1 MAKTLNGFRM
11 PGEFEP
17 QERVWMAWPQDTSLW
32 RQRAKQGQHIFAEV
46 AKVIATET
54 PVTMACSKEEYVNAR
69 DMLPKHIDVVVIP
82 ADDSWMRDIGPTF
95 VVNGEKTERRG
106 VDWIFNGWGF
116 LLDTPYSTSASVA
129 KEVLSVEMNLRHAA
143 PIINEGGAIHVDGE
157 GTLLT
162 TEDVLLKRN
171 PELSK
176 EDIEQCFKDYLG
188 VTKVIWLPHGVY
200 NDEVGG
206 HVDNL
211 VCFARPGELILTW
224 TDDARDPQYERS
236 KEALQILSSETD
248 ARGRSFIIH
257 KLLQPGPL
265 YSTVAETYETVRKP
279 ERLAGSYVNFLITNN
294 LIVVPLMGDEV
305 NDENA
310 LQVLREVFPDP
321 AYKVVGVPGCREI
334 LLGGGNIH
342 CITQQVPALAQ
353 TTNKTQ

>member
-1 MAKTLNGFRM
+1 M

-32 RQRAKQGQHIFAEV
+32 RQRAKQGQHIFVEV
-46 AKVIATET
+46 AKLIATET

-95 VVNGEKTERRG
+95 VVNGDKTERRG

-129 KEVLSVEMNLRHAA
+129 KDVLSVEMNKRHAA
-143 PIINEGGAIHVDGE
+143 PIVNEGGAIHVDGE

-162 TEDVLLKRN
+162 TEEVMLKRN

-176 EDIEQCFKDYLG
+176 TDMEKIFKDYLG
-188 VTKVIWLPHGVY
+188 VTKVIWLPRGVY
-200 NDEVGG
+200 MDEVGG

-224 TDDARDPQYERS
+224 TDDTSDPQYARS
-236 KEALQILSSETD
+236 NEALQILSSATD
-248 ARGRSFIIH
+248 AQGRSFTIH
-257 KLLQPGPL
+257 RLYQPAPL
-265 YSTVAETYETVRKP
+265 YSTIEETYETARKP
-279 ERLAGSYVNFLITNN
+279 ERLAASYVNFFITNY
-294 LIVVPLMGDEV
+294 LIVVPLLGDEEK
-305 NDENA
+305 DQDA
-310 LQVLREVFPDP
+310 LQMLKAVFPP
-321 AYKVVGVPGCREI
+321 PYRVEGVPGCREI

-342 CITQQVPALAQ
+342 CITQQVPALAPN
-353 TTNKTQ
+353 TVPVKK